1 MESFAVSDK
10 QFDDREFANGLNE
23 LKKRRENGELSCDL
37 LWRMCRFCHE
47 LSNTMTGEQ
56 RRKVLIEGRDYGLQA
71 MELDP
76 NCFLAAKW
84 AAILFGLVVDQLPTK
99 EKISEGG
106 KLKDMLDKALELEP
120 TDFALLHL
128 RARFSFTLANLSW
141 LERKAASML
150 YSEVPKAT
158 IDDALVDF
166 EAAYQQHSDWIENLL
181 FLSKCHIAKKEKKQ
195 ARELLSKA
203 IELPKESSN
212 DEQFVTECKSL
223 LQKC

>member
-1 MESFAVSDK
+1 MESFASSDK
-10 QFDDREFANGLNE
+10 LFDDRDFARGFSE
-23 LKKRRENGELSCDL
+23 LKQRKENGELSCEL
-37 LWRMCRFCHE
+37 LWRMCRFCQE
-47 LSNTMTGEQ
+47 LSNTMRGEQ
-56 RRKVLIEGRDYGLQA
+56 RRQILIEGRDYGLQA
-71 MELDP
+71 MDLDP
-76 NCFLAAKW
+76 SSFLAAKW
-84 AAILFGLVVDQLPTK
+84 AAIVFGLVVDQLPTK
-99 EKISEGG
+99 EKINEGG

-128 RARFSFTLANLSW
+128 RARFSFTIANLSW

-195 ARELLSKA
+195 ARELLNKA
-203 IELPKESSN
+203 IDLPKESSN
-212 DEQFVTECKSL
+212 DEQFVTECKAL